1 MDERTAAPRVIT
13 MTPRAL
19 AAVICEFLGWLGIV
33 AGAAWWSLPLGLI
46 ALGAFLIWYVA
57 PLVEFA

>member
-1 MDERTAAPRVIT
+1 MNS
-13 MTPRAL
+13 RAL